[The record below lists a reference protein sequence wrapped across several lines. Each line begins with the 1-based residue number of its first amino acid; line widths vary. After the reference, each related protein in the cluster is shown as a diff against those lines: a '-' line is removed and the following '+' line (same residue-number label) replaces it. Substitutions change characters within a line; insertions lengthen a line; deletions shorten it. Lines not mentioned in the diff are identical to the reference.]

1 MRYMHVHGF
10 IEEQVGGSE
19 SLERLVTKVQ
29 TLDAKGTLCS
39 NYSRALGNVHYKI
52 NVKSPAK
59 IWAWLRHMIA
69 QHPCCTCTPTVNQGD
84 VKWEVKGDRMR
95 RQ

>member
-52 NVKSPAK
+52 NVKSPAM
-59 IWAWLRHMIA
+59 ATPHDRTTPLLHMHA
-69 QHPCCTCTPTVNQGD
+69 NG
-84 VKWEVKGDRMR
+84 
-95 RQ
+95 